1 MICEHKDEKRMLK
14 YVDPI
19 AGSKKILIRFEGD
32 WVSWGMLDP
41 NNKQHKPA
49 ELTIT
54 EKGAILIATYR
65 DSFDEDVPRFGL
77 MKDEEYLQ
85 HVRYILDFEF
95 VTRIVEVHGTRMD
108 GTPLVMEGEEYHP
121 TNPRI
126 EKWSCELHH

>member
-1 MICEHKDEKRMLK
+1 MICKIEDQTRIHK

-19 AGSKKILIRFEGD
+19 AGLTQVLQRFEGQ
-32 WVSWGMLDP
+32 WVEWGAVTP
-41 NNKQHKPA
+41 ASIKHKPD
-49 ELTIT
+49 ELKIT

-65 DSFDEDVPRFGL
+65 DSFDKDVPRFGL